1 MVAAQPQVSGKA
13 QVLRT
18 ERLANGPTQTTV
30 LTWAAGHER
39 TAAMNPIKKDRQLWH
54 RLEGYSFHERP
65 LTRSLV
71 DRLEEETGHSVDV
84 CYILVEEYR
93 RFMYLVGS
101 TGETLAPSP
110 IVNVVWQMH
119 AEDTKA
125 YFEDFCPRVIGRT
138 IYHPGD
144 LPSFQ
149 DDPAYLR
156 TLDYYAEEFG
166 RPQVQFWPDPDLATV
181 RMSRILFWI
190 SGVLAIMLSLVF
202 SSILFA
208 GFGALLLFTTL
219 FLRWKFSSLPLRAHR
234 KGEMT

>member
-1 MVAAQPQVSGKA
+1 MK
-13 QVLRT
+13 
-18 ERLANGPTQTTV
+18 
-30 LTWAAGHER
+30 
-39 TAAMNPIKKDRQLWH
+39 PIKKDRLLWH

-110 IVNVVWQMH
+110 IVDVVWRLH
-119 AEDTKA
+119 ADDKKA
-125 YFEDFCPRVIGRT
+125 YFQDFCPRVIGRT
-138 IYHPGD
+138 IHHPGD
-144 LPSFQ
+144 LPPFQ
-149 DDPAYLR
+149 DDPDYLR

-190 SGVLAIMLSLVF
+190 SGILAILLSLLF
-202 SSILFA
+202 NSIWFA
-208 GFGALLLFTTL
+208 GFGALLFTTTV
-219 FLRWKFSSLPLRAHR
+219 FLKWKFSSLPLRAQPR
-234 KGEMT
+234 KGLT

>member
-1 MVAAQPQVSGKA
+1 M
-13 QVLRT
+13 T
-18 ERLANGPTQTTV
+18 PT
-30 LTWAAGHER
+30 
-39 TAAMNPIKKDRQLWH
+39 KKDRQLWH

-110 IVNVVWQMH
+110 IVNVVWRMH

-125 YFEDFCPRVIGRT
+125 YFDDFCPRVIGRT
-138 IYHPGD
+138 IHHPVD
-144 LPSFQ
+144 LPPFQ

-156 TLDYYAEEFG
+156 TLDFYTEEFG

-181 RMSRILFWI
+181 RMSSILFWI
-190 SGVLAIMLSLVF
+190 SGILAIMLSLF
-202 SSILFA
+202 FNSLLFA
-208 GFGALLLFTTL
+208 ALGALLFATTL
-219 FLRWKFSSLPLRAHR
+219 FLKWKFSSLPLRATR
-234 KGEMT
+234 KKGLT

>member
-1 MVAAQPQVSGKA
+1 MK
-13 QVLRT
+13 
-18 ERLANGPTQTTV
+18 
-30 LTWAAGHER
+30 
-39 TAAMNPIKKDRQLWH
+39 PIKKDRRLWH

-71 DRLEEETGHSVDV
+71 DQLEDETGHSVDV

-110 IVNVVWQMH
+110 IVDVVWKMH
-119 AEDTKA
+119 ANDKKA
-125 YFEDFCPRVIGRT
+125 YFDDFCPRIIGRT
-138 IYHPGD
+138 IHRPGD
-144 LPSFQ
+144 LPPFQ

-166 RPQVQFWPDPDLATV
+166 LAQVQFWPDPDVGSV
-181 RMSRILFWI
+181 RMSSILFWI
-190 SGVLAIMLSLVF
+190 SGVLAVVLSLLF

-208 GFGALLLFTTL
+208 GLAAALFLTTL
-219 FLRWKFSSLPLRAHR
+219 FLKWKFSSLPLRAQR
-234 KGEMT
+234 KRGAT

>member
-1 MVAAQPQVSGKA
+1 MGAADDKWIMSMKA
-13 QVLRT
+13 
-18 ERLANGPTQTTV
+18 A
-30 LTWAAGHER
+30 
-39 TAAMNPIKKDRQLWH
+39 KKDRRLWH

-71 DRLEEETGHSVDV
+71 DRLEEETGHTVDV

-110 IVNVVWQMH
+110 IVDVVWKLH
-119 AEDTKA
+119 VEDSKA

-138 IYHPGD
+138 IHHPGD
-144 LPSFQ
+144 LPPFQ

-166 RPQVQFWPDPDLATV
+166 RPQVQFWPDPDFASV
-181 RMSRILFWI
+181 RMSTILFWI
-190 SGVLAIMLSLVF
+190 SGFLAVMLSLVF
-202 SSILFA
+202 NSAVFA
-208 GFGALLLFTTL
+208 GFGVLLFVATV
-219 FLRWKFSSLPLRAHR
+219 FLKWKFSSLPLQAQR
-234 KGEMT
+234 KRSLT